1 MLLPKICI
9 NFHTKVFNTLYNMGY
24 SLLPHNFV
32 FKLPSNFFCLT
43 RFKDCHFSFFTLN
56 EILFAFNQLTRCFK
70 GYVPYIFA
78 SLFCIVSLKHT
89 TCETRKDVFYFT
101 WKALFVLKIIK
112 FWLFAYSNVMAS
124 SNAQAWIT
132 KHILLNN
139 LGSKHNL
146 VVKFGQLM

>member
-1 MLLPKICI
+1 
-9 NFHTKVFNTLYNMGY
+9 MGY

-32 FKLPSNFFCLT
+32 FELPSNFFCLT

-89 TCETRKDVFYFT
+89 TCKTRKNVFISLKKFF
-101 WKALFVLKIIK
+101 LFLR
-112 FWLFAYSNVMAS
+112 
-124 SNAQAWIT
+124 
-132 KHILLNN
+132 
-139 LGSKHNL
+139 
-146 VVKFGQLM
+146 